1 MPAIIMV
8 IIQQTMLIGIGMI
21 AYVARIRALPQTLS
35 CGTAADVDAPRCWAA
50 RWFTD

>member
-21 AYVARIRALPQTLS
+21 GGSLIPVKSNRRYVALWARESKRVEYRAV
-35 CGTAADVDAPRCWAA
+35 TAR
-50 RWFTD
+50 